1 MENKEIYQN
10 WDIIKEQLKQRFS
23 SLTESDVLLVN
34 GYQDDLM
41 GRLEMKL
48 SKTKAEIEALV
59 AEIKNKQD
67 KKNKKNNTKT

>member
-1 MENKEIYQN
+1 MENKELYQN